1 MGKKIKTKIYFFI
14 GSAKSV
20 NNTKKSLKKKGEKS
34 RIFPVQIWPD
44 RMSNCFRFGIIMALF
59 FFFFFF
65 FGI

>member
-1 MGKKIKTKIYFFI
+1 MGKKKIKTKMYFFI

-20 NNTKKSLKKKGEKS
+20 NNKKKSLKKREKS

-44 RMSNCFRFGIIMALF
+44 RMSNCSRFGIIMAI